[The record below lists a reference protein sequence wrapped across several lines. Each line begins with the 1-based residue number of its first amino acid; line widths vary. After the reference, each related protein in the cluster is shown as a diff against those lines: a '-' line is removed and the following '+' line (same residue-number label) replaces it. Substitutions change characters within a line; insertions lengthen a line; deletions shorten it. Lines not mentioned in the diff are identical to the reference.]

1 MDQSPPVAY
10 APKRVCSM
18 SEGHGMATIEIG
30 GVAIP
35 ESALTWNFVRAS
47 GPGGQNVNKVATAA
61 ECRLDLDSAGL
72 DQDVRHRLERLAGSR
87 LTGTGEV
94 LIVAENQRT
103 QARNRADAL
112 ERLGALIAA
121 AREPPKPRIATK
133 VSATQK
139 AKRRADKR
147 HRGEVKR
154 QRKPPDY

>member
-1 MDQSPPVAY
+1 
-10 APKRVCSM
+10 
-18 SEGHGMATIEIG
+18 MATIQIG

-35 ESALTWNFVRAS
+35 ESALTWSFVRAS

-72 DQDVRHRLERLAGSR
+72 DQDVRLRLERLAGSR
-87 LTGTGEV
+87 LNAAGEV
-94 LIVAENQRT
+94 LVVAENQRT

-112 ERLGALIAA
+112 ERLGALIEA
-121 AREPPKPRIATK
+121 ARVPPKSRVATK
-133 VSATQK
+133 VSVTQK

-154 QRKPPDY
+154 QRKPPDDY

>member
-1 MDQSPPVAY
+1 
-10 APKRVCSM
+10 
-18 SEGHGMATIEIG
+18 MASIEIG

-35 ESALTWNFVRAS
+35 ESALSWNFVRAS

-72 DQDVRHRLERLAGSR
+72 DPDVRERVERLAGSR
-87 LTGTGEV
+87 LTSAGEV
-94 LIVAENQRT
+94 LILAENQRT

-112 ERLGALIAA
+112 ERLGALIEA
-121 AREPPKPRIATK
+121 ARVPPKRRVATK

-154 QRKPPDY
+154 QRKPPDDY

>member
-1 MDQSPPVAY
+1 
-10 APKRVCSM
+10 
-18 SEGHGMATIEIG
+18 MASIEIG

-61 ECRLDLDSAGL
+61 ECRLDLDLAGL
-72 DQDVRHRLERLAGSR
+72 DHDVRLRLERLAGSR
-87 LTGTGEV
+87 MTTAGEV
-94 LIVAENQRT
+94 LIVAENQRS

-112 ERLGALIAA
+112 ERLGVLIEA
-121 AREPPKPRIATK
+121 ARVPPKPRVATR
-133 VSATQK
+133 VSVTQK

-154 QRKPPDY
+154 QRKPPDDY

>member
-1 MDQSPPVAY
+1 MEDDQ
-10 APKRVCSM
+10 R
-18 SEGHGMATIEIG
+18 MATIEVG

-35 ESALTWNFVRAS
+35 ESAVTWNFVRAS

-72 DQDVRHRLERLAGSR
+72 EQGVRERLERLAGSR
-87 LTGTGEV
+87 LTAAGEV
-94 LIVAENQRT
+94 LIVAEKNRT

-112 ERLGALIAA
+112 ARLGHLIAA
-121 AREPPKPRIATK
+121 AREPPKPRVSTR

-147 HRGEVKR
+147 HRGEIKR
-154 QRKPPDY
+154 QRKPPDDY

>member
-1 MDQSPPVAY
+1 
-10 APKRVCSM
+10 
-18 SEGHGMATIEIG
+18 MATIEIG

-72 DQDVRHRLERLAGSR
+72 DQDVRQRLERLAGSR

-121 AREPPKPRIATK
+121 AGEPPKPRIATK

>member
-1 MDQSPPVAY
+1 
-10 APKRVCSM
+10 
-18 SEGHGMATIEIG
+18 MASIEIG

-61 ECRLDLDSAGL
+61 ECRLDLDLAGL
-72 DQDVRHRLERLAGSR
+72 EQDVRQRLERLAGSR
-87 LTGTGEV
+87 LTTAGEV
-94 LIVAENQRT
+94 LVVAENQRT

-112 ERLGALIAA
+112 ERLGALIEA
-121 AREPPKPRIATK
+121 ARVPPKPRVATK

-147 HRGEVKR
+147 HRGEIKR
-154 QRKPPDY
+154 QRKRPDDY

>member
-1 MDQSPPVAY
+1 
-10 APKRVCSM
+10 
-18 SEGHGMATIEIG
+18 MATIEIG

-61 ECRLDLDSAGL
+61 ECRLDLDRSGL
-72 DQDVRHRLERLAGSR
+72 DQDVRERLERLAGSR
-87 LTGTGEV
+87 LTAAGEL

-112 ERLGALIAA
+112 ERLGALIEA
-121 AREPPKPRIATK
+121 ARVPPKPRVATK
-133 VSATQK
+133 VSAMQR

-147 HRGEVKR
+147 QRGDVKR
-154 QRKPPDY
+154 QRKPPDDY